1 MSKNKNPLVKTEK
14 ESKHIAG
21 GYVIPSEVADGIA
34 VAVMKEYCGYLQSE
48 LDQWRDNPRSDDNP
62 SGYWL
67 HPEDVGNN
75 IRRIDALNMLIK
87 DFGG

>member
-1 MSKNKNPLVKTEK
+1 MPKSKNPLVQTKNEK
-14 ESKHIAG
+14 KHIAG

-48 LDQWRDNPRSDDNP
+48 LDQWRANPKSESNP
-62 SGYWL
+62 GGYWL
-67 HPEDVGNN
+67 HPEDAGNH